1 LALTPQT
8 DEAFL
13 REVDEELR
21 RDQMARVLRRYGMLL
36 LALIVIGLAA
46 FAGYL
51 WWKADREKKAGLAGE
66 DLTAA
71 FTALSEARPAEAD
84 AKLKPL
90 AEGDQQSYRALAQLT
105 LAARKVESGD
115 AKAASAA
122 YMEIASDTAIAQPL
136 RDAALIRATAAA
148 FDTLAPKTVIDRL
161 APLAVP
167 GSPWYGTA
175 AEMTAIAW
183 IKLNQPQKAAAI
195 FGQIAK
201 DPQVPQ
207 TLKARAVRISGA
219 LDAGPTAAP
228 AAVAEPQKD
237 KSE

>member
-1 LALTPQT
+1 MALTPQT

-21 RDQMARVLRRYGMLL
+21 RDQMARVWRRYGTLL
-36 LALIVIGLAA
+36 LALVVLGLAA

-51 WWKADREKKAGLAGE
+51 WWKADREHKAGLAGE
-66 DLTAA
+66 QLTAA

-84 AKLKPL
+84 AKLKVL
-90 AEGDQQSYRALAQLT
+90 AQGDQQAYRALAQLAM
-105 LAARKVESGD
+105 AARKLEGGD
-115 AKAASAA
+115 TKAASAA
-122 YMEIASDTAIAQPL
+122 YMEVASDTAVAQPL
-136 RDAALIRATAAA
+136 RDVARIRATAAA
-148 FDTLAPKTVIDRL
+148 FDTLPPKTVIDRL

-207 TLKARAVRISGA
+207 TLKARAIRISGA
-219 LDAGPTAAP
+219 LDAGPAAAP
-228 AAVAEPQKD
+228 VAAVPQKD

>member
-1 LALTPQT
+1 MALTPQT

-21 RDQMARVLRRYGMLL
+21 RDQMARIWRRYGLIL
-36 LALIVIGLAA
+36 LALIVIGLVA
-46 FAGYL
+46 FAGWL
-51 WWKADREKKAGLAGE
+51 WWKAERAEKAGVAGE
-66 DLTAA
+66 QLTAA
-71 FTALSEARPAEAD
+71 FTALGEARPAEAD

-90 AEGDQQSYRALAQLT
+90 AEGDQQSYRALAQLM
-105 LAARKVESGD
+105 LAARKLEGGD

-122 YMEIASDTAIAQPL
+122 YMEIASDTAVAQPL
-136 RDAALIRATAAA
+136 RDVALIRATAAL
-148 FDTLAPKTVIDRL
+148 FDTLAPNTAIDRL

-207 TLKARAVRISGA
+207 SLKARAIRISGA
-219 LDAGPTAAP
+219 LDAGSTAAP
-228 AAVAEPQKD
+228 PGRRTPEG
-237 KSE
+237 